1 MLTPKRLAA
10 LSAILLAAVLA
21 ILHRPDPGSR
31 LAARRAALEP
41 RAASDDI
48 RVAPEE
54 VLELLYNPAARLRL
68 LDMRDENEFN
78 LFHLPGARRVTLDS
92 LALGR
97 VAGLARDDTVIVLSN
112 GEGRAREAWLLLAA
126 AGFERSYVLQ
136 GGIHGWL
143 AAFGRPE
150 RIDPSRPACAQD
162 DCRRYRFEAALGE
175 RHPEADPGPD
185 ALSGRTFERKVRV
198 QSGHK
203 RKSGSCG

>member
-1 MLTPKRLAA
+1 MLTRRRLAA
-10 LSAILLAAVLA
+10 ASAVLLAAVLA

-54 VLELLYNPAARLRL
+54 ALELLYNPAARLRL
-68 LDMRDENEFN
+68 LDVREENEFN
-78 LFHLPGARRVTLDS
+78 LFHLPGTRRVTLEA
-92 LALGR
+92 LAQGQI
-97 VAGLARDDTVIVLSN
+97 AGLARDDTVIVVSN

-126 AGFERSYVLQ
+126 AGFERSYVLR

-143 AAFGRPE
+143 ATFGRPE
-150 RIDPSRPACAQD
+150 RIDPSRPVCPQD
-162 DCRRYRFEAALGE
+162 ECRRYRFEAALGE

-185 ALSGRTFERKVRV
+185 ALIGRTFERKVRV
-198 QSGHK
+198 QGAQK